1 MKAGTAEPTTFS
13 RNPCGV
19 APPGSSPGSVR
30 AFGTNA
36 SAAVVAYPRI
46 KKLVIGRC
54 MIHDLSARINIPK
67 CTFMSSSDAGD
78 LEKM

>member
-19 APPGSSPGSVR
+19 APPGSSPGSVK

-36 SAAVVAYPRI
+36 SAAVVAYARI
-46 KKLVIGRC
+46 KKLVIGC
-54 MIHDLSARINIPK
+54 WMICDRSARINIPK
-67 CTFMSSSDAGD
+67 CTSVSSLMPD

>member
-19 APPGSSPGSVR
+19 APPGSSPGSVK

-36 SAAVVAYPRI
+36 SAAVVAYARI
-46 KKLVIGRC
+46 KKLVIGC
-54 MIHDLSARINIPK
+54 WMIYDLSARINIPK

-78 LEKM
+78 LGKM

>member
-19 APPGSSPGSVR
+19 APPGSSPGSVK

-36 SAAVVAYPRI
+36 SAAVVAYARI
-46 KKLVIGRC
+46 KKLVIGC
-54 MIHDLSARINIPK
+54 WMIHDLRARINIPK
-67 CTFMSSSDAGD
+67 CRFMSSSDAED

>member
-19 APPGSSPGSVR
+19 APPGSSPGSVK

-36 SAAVVAYPRI
+36 SAAVVAYARI
-46 KKLVIGRC
+46 KKLVIGRW